1 MGRSPAIPVVGIDG
15 SFEAE
20 GAIYQYMAVIPG
32 TDDHQVAPIGAGIV
46 VTDGPD
52 IEGIAQEDANDTEA
66 VAVRISGVS
75 WAYNIGGVT
84 RNDALCPVGNVTGNI
99 NGSMATADPTV
110 SYTGKMIAGRAL
122 EDAVTLAKFKM
133 FVECR
138 IVFQG
143 D

>member
-1 MGRSPAIPVVGIDG
+1 MRTPAIPVDGIDA

-20 GAIYQYMAVIPG
+20 GAIYQYMGVIPG
-32 TDDHQVAPIGAGIV
+32 TDDHQVAPVGAGVV
-46 VTDGPD
+46 VTDGAD
-52 IEGIAQEDANDTEA
+52 IDGIAQEDANDGEA
-66 VAVRISGVS
+66 VCVRISGVS

-84 RNDALCPVGNVTGNI
+84 RHDALCPVGNVTGNI
-99 NGSMATADPTV
+99 NGSMATADPTI

-133 FVECR
+133 FIECR